1 MQFVKR
7 IVIVMLIVITT
18 LLAFGVVLAAPVGL
32 WWGYDV
38 WQDQKHTVSVEQN
51 TPLFAGEGDADCGR
65 SQSTTLAPGSNV
77 RVRRIR
83 YWKDCATINV
93 TLSDGRFGY
102 IVFNSN
108 EVTVNPSLP

>member
-38 WQDQKHTVSVEQN
+38 WQDQ
-51 TPLFAGEGDADCGR
+51 DA
-65 SQSTTLAPGSNV
+65 QSALN
-77 RVRRIR
+77 RIR
-83 YWKDCATINV
+83 RCLRVKVMRIAVDRRAQHLLQDRTSGCEEFGI
-93 TLSDGRFGY
+93 GRTARQ
-102 IVFNSN
+102 SM
-108 EVTVNPSLP
+108 